1 MTLASAPETS
11 HSYRPCSANSRARR
25 RADLGLPRLRAASAA
40 AGRDHHV
47 DLIRRQEQA
56 GLHAV
61 NGWNMLVYQ
70 GAAAFEKWTGV
81 EPPVDVMKHAL
92 AQSMKE
98 E

>member
-1 MTLASAPETS
+1 MRPIGTTNLRSMNRGEAELSVFLAKIFDLLNNP
-11 HSYRPCSANSRARR
+11 ARTHLMR
-25 RADLGLPRLRAASAA
+25 QAEQADLR
-40 AGRDHHV
+40 
-47 DLIRRQEQA
+47 
-56 GLHAV
+56 AV

-70 GAAAFEKWTGV
+70 GAAAFAKWTGV